1 MYALEKKRKTLSI
14 LSHCIMLS
22 LLQSEII
29 ISKQLKQEIF
39 SKVQH
44 RVKKHPETHEMII
57 YRDVYL

>member
-1 MYALEKKRKTLSI
+1 
-14 LSHCIMLS
+14 MLS